1 MLCLIGIGGLEILLI
16 LFVLGVTV
24 VPQILVILY
33 IMRSTLETNLKLIW
47 VLVTIFVPFGWL
59 VYLLAG
65 RPKE

>member
-1 MLCLIGIGGLEILLI
+1 MLCFVGIGGLEILFI